1 MAPQKIRHSRPLW
14 QRLVPGVL
22 IMRNYQRGWIKGD
35 VIAGI
40 TVAAY
45 LIPQVMAFASIVG
58 LPAVVGLWAVL
69 GPMAIYFVLGTS
81 RKMSIGPESTTVL
94 MTAAGISALVGAA
107 GGPEH
112 MAEVAALLA
121 IAVGAVCLIGYV
133 GRLGFLTRLLSRPVL
148 VGYLLGIALLMF
160 ISQLSEVTKVETSGE
175 QSWQEV
181 ASFFQNIHNAHIP
194 TVLMAL
200 AVFVLLFLA
209 RWIAPK
215 FPAPLL
221 VLLVAAGAV
230 AVFGLDRY
238 DLEVIG
244 EIPRGLPE
252 LRLPD
257 FSTVDIWAL
266 MPYAVGIA
274 IVGFSDNILT
284 AQAFAAE
291 KDEPIDA
298 NQELLALG
306 AANIANGLFQ
316 GFPVSTSGS
325 RTVLGNTAG
334 AKTQVHSLVV
344 IAIVVMVLLFA
355 GPVLESFPEAAL
367 GALVMYA
374 AVQLIDIEELRRI
387 ARFRKSE
394 LIITAATALALTL
407 FGVLVGIGFA
417 IALSILDLIRRI
429 TSPYADVLGYAPGV
443 AGMHS
448 LDDYPDSQPV
458 EGLVVFRYD
467 SPIFFANADDFSA
480 RAKQAIDRSPHP
492 IRWFLLNAEANT
504 EMDLTAVDAL
514 EKLRVDLE
522 SQGIR
527 FAMARV
533 KQNLS
538 RSLAPT
544 GFIKSVG
551 KQYVFTT
558 LPTAVRAYAAE
569 FDERYSRYPEGIP
582 DYILNTENLRANH
595 APCPGCR

>member
-160 ISQLSEVTKVETSGE
+160 ISQLSEVTKVETSGD

-284 AQAFAAE
+284 ARAFAAE

-582 DYILNTENLRANH
+582 DYILNNEK
-595 APCPGCR
+595 PSS

>member
-252 LRLPD
+252 IRLPD

-284 AQAFAAE
+284 ARAFAAE

-582 DYILNTENLRANH
+582 DYILNNEK
-595 APCPGCR
+595 PSS

>member
-22 IMRNYQRGWIKGD
+22 IMRNYQREWIKGD
-35 VIAGI
+35 VIAGM

-582 DYILNTENLRANH
+582 DYILNNEK
-595 APCPGCR
+595 PSS

>member
-1 MAPQKIRHSRPLW
+1 MAPPKIRPSRPLW

-22 IMRNYQRGWIKGD
+22 IMRNYQREWIKGD

-284 AQAFAAE
+284 ARAFAAE

-582 DYILNTENLRANH
+582 DYILNNEK
-595 APCPGCR
+595 PSS

>member
-284 AQAFAAE
+284 ARAFAAE

-527 FAMARV
+527 SAMARV

-582 DYILNTENLRANH
+582 DYILNNEK
-595 APCPGCR
+595 PSS

>member
-81 RKMSIGPESTTVL
+81 RKMSVGPESTTVL

-284 AQAFAAE
+284 ARAFAAE

-544 GFIKSVG
+544 GVIKSVG

-582 DYILNTENLRANH
+582 DYILNNEK
-595 APCPGCR
+595 PSS

>member
-1 MAPQKIRHSRPLW
+1 
-14 QRLVPGVL
+14 
-22 IMRNYQRGWIKGD
+22 MRNYQRGWIKGD

-238 DLEVIG
+238 GLEVIG

-284 AQAFAAE
+284 ARAFAAE

-558 LPTAVRAYAAE
+558 LPMAVRAYAAE

-582 DYILNTENLRANH
+582 DYILNNEK
-595 APCPGCR
+595 PSS

>member
-209 RWIAPK
+209 QWIAPK

-284 AQAFAAE
+284 ARAFAAE

-582 DYILNTENLRANH
+582 DYILNNEK
-595 APCPGCR
+595 PSS

>member
-81 RKMSIGPESTTVL
+81 RKMSVGPESTTVL

-252 LRLPD
+252 IRLPD

-284 AQAFAAE
+284 ARAFAAE

-582 DYILNTENLRANH
+582 DYILNNEK
-595 APCPGCR
+595 PSS

>member
-22 IMRNYQRGWIKGD
+22 IMRNYQREWIKGD

-230 AVFGLDRY
+230 ALFGLDRY

-284 AQAFAAE
+284 ARAFAAE

-582 DYILNTENLRANH
+582 DYILNNEK
-595 APCPGCR
+595 PSS

>member
-209 RWIAPK
+209 QWIAPK

-238 DLEVIG
+238 GLEVIG

-284 AQAFAAE
+284 ARAFAAE

-582 DYILNTENLRANH
+582 DYILNNEK
-595 APCPGCR
+595 PSS

>member
-22 IMRNYQRGWIKGD
+22 IIRNYQREWIKGD

-284 AQAFAAE
+284 ARAFAAE

-582 DYILNTENLRANH
+582 DYILDNEK
-595 APCPGCR
+595 PSS

>member
-181 ASFFQNIHNAHIP
+181 ASFFQNIHNAHLP

-284 AQAFAAE
+284 ARAFAAE

-467 SPIFFANADDFSA
+467 SPIFFANADDFFA

-582 DYILNTENLRANH
+582 DYILNNEK
-595 APCPGCR
+595 PSS

>member
-181 ASFFQNIHNAHIP
+181 ASFFHNIHNAHIP

-284 AQAFAAE
+284 ARAFAAE

-582 DYILNTENLRANH
+582 DYILNNEK
-595 APCPGCR
+595 PSS

>member
-284 AQAFAAE
+284 ARAFAAE

-538 RSLAPT
+538 RSLTPT

-582 DYILNTENLRANH
+582 DYILNNEK
-595 APCPGCR
+595 PSS

>member
-160 ISQLSEVTKVETSGE
+160 ISQLSEVTKVETSGD

-209 RWIAPK
+209 QWIAPK

-238 DLEVIG
+238 GLEVIG

-284 AQAFAAE
+284 ARAFAAE

-558 LPTAVRAYAAE
+558 LPMAVRAYAAE

-582 DYILNTENLRANH
+582 DYILNNEK
-595 APCPGCR
+595 PSS

>member
-81 RKMSIGPESTTVL
+81 RKMSVGPESTTVL

-325 RTVLGNTAG
+325 RTVLANTAG

-492 IRWFLLNAEANT
+492 IRWFLLNSEANT

-558 LPTAVRAYAAE
+558 LPTAVRDYAAE

-582 DYILNTENLRANH
+582 DYILNNEN
-595 APCPGCR
+595 PSS

>member
-1 MAPQKIRHSRPLW
+1 
-14 QRLVPGVL
+14 
-22 IMRNYQRGWIKGD
+22 MRNYQRGWIKGD

-133 GRLGFLTRLLSRPVL
+133 GRLGFFTRLLSRPVL

-284 AQAFAAE
+284 ARAFAAE

-558 LPTAVRAYAAE
+558 LPMAVRAYAAE

-582 DYILNTENLRANH
+582 DYILNNEK
-595 APCPGCR
+595 PSS

>member
-22 IMRNYQRGWIKGD
+22 IMRNYQREWIKGD

-238 DLEVIG
+238 GLEVIG

-284 AQAFAAE
+284 ARAFAAE

-558 LPTAVRAYAAE
+558 LPMAVRAYAAE

-582 DYILNTENLRANH
+582 DYILNNEK
-595 APCPGCR
+595 PSS

>member
-284 AQAFAAE
+284 ARAFAAE

-325 RTVLGNTAG
+325 RTVLANTAG

-538 RSLAPT
+538 RSLTPT

-582 DYILNTENLRANH
+582 DYILNNEK
-595 APCPGCR
+595 PSS

>member
-81 RKMSIGPESTTVL
+81 RKMSVGPESTTVL

-284 AQAFAAE
+284 ARAFAAE

-325 RTVLGNTAG
+325 RTVLANTAG

-582 DYILNTENLRANH
+582 DYILNNEK
-595 APCPGCR
+595 PSS

>member
-133 GRLGFLTRLLSRPVL
+133 GRLGFFTRLLSRPVL

-284 AQAFAAE
+284 ARAFAAE

-558 LPTAVRAYAAE
+558 LPMAVRAYAAE

-582 DYILNTENLRANH
+582 DYILNNEK
-595 APCPGCR
+595 PSS